1 MYLLIDHNGELVEDD
16 EYNRMTFDT
25 AEEAEQYALDLNEFD
40 WLVVKFVRF
49 T

>member
-1 MYLLIDHNGELVEDD
+1 MFLLIDHNGEVVEDD

-25 AEEAEQYALDLNEFD
+25 AEDAEQHALDLDELD
-40 WLVVKFVRF
+40 WMVVKFIRF